1 MWGKIENLRQIL
13 FLTEKLNNIKGA
25 LTDVGRTYI
34 GIAAQVGR
42 NHVIVNRSCI
52 STSDLIIRR
61 NLRFRNFASKYSR
74 IASG

>member
-34 GIAAQVGR
+34 WIAAQVGR
-42 NHVIVNRSCI
+42 NHVIVNLNSA
-52 STSDLIIRR
+52 TL
-61 NLRFRNFASKYSR
+61 
-74 IASG
+74 